1 MKLCRSRS
9 LICVNYIQKCRFL
22 MFSSRF
28 RLLLQNKTFKPRSHT
43 GGALIADFH
52 YIEILTHCLLYYL
65 LPSHAFLNMCFR
77 YPDNW
82 IRQLNQTMIDAPTL
96 WATLFLA
103 FPLPTEPVLWQISA
117 SCSHLHVYWC
127 NFILR
132 GGGVCTTKKEVL
144 SDTIK
149 FIIYFGDILARRT
162 LGILLAFHLPSRC
175 EV

>member
-1 MKLCRSRS
+1 MTSSSVFLPVIWQNQTDSSRWSWEQETTTLNMKLCRSRS

-28 RLLLQNKTFKPRSHT
+28 RLLLQNKTFKPRSYT
-43 GGALIADFH
+43 GGALIADFY

-82 IRQLNQTMIDAPTL
+82 IRQLNQTMINAPTL

-103 FPLPTEPVLWQISA
+103 FPPTYRVGPLTDF
-117 SCSHLHVYWC
+117 C
-127 NFILR
+127 
-132 GGGVCTTKKEVL
+132 
-144 SDTIK
+144 
-149 FIIYFGDILARRT
+149 
-162 LGILLAFHLPSRC
+162 LLFPFTCLL
-175 EV
+175 V